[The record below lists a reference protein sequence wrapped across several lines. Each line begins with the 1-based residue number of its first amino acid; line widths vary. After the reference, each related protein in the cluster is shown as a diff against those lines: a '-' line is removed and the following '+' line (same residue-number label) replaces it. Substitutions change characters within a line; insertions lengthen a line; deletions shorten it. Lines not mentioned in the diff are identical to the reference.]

1 MGQVGGNG
9 SVVWQNQHRGK
20 RGKFKCKDRGKLKHD
35 ELGLGEALDVW
46 GHDDIPM
53 ADIGKDPPADLEPE
67 LKGFQQRE
75 HFLVRLRFDGPEAD
89 AIRKWFAA
97 YGKDVPQGMVKLATS
112 GGCTIL
118 AINVK
123 ALFRKEPDDDEP
135 WPDLPFEIRY
145 DW

>member
-9 SVVWQNQHRGK
+9 SVVWQNQHRAK
-20 RGKFKCKDRGKLKHD
+20 KGKFKCKDRGKLKPD

-46 GHDDIPM
+46 GHDDIPL
-53 ADIGKDPPADLEPE
+53 ADIGKDSPVDLEPE
-67 LKGFQQRE
+67 LKGFQQGE
-75 HFLVRLRFDGPEAD
+75 HFLVRLRFDGAEAD

-97 YGKDVPQGMVKLATS
+97 CGKDVPQGIVKLVTS
-112 GGCTIL
+112 GYATTL
-118 AINVK
+118 AINVR
-123 ALFRKEPDDDEP
+123 ALHRDEPDNDKP